1 MNNETIKRKKRIKG
15 SVTVLVTMIL
25 IPCIFFTGFIVDL
38 ARLKLFTNQ
47 AMMAADTYGSAIL
60 SEYDGYLYTMYGLF
74 AISQD
79 GDLDIDAISEEI
91 KKTFKD
97 GANSD
102 EAYMPYS
109 NANIELAFKYISNS
123 SMKNTNV
130 LETQIADYMKYRIII
145 SMVQEFDGG
154 VLGAIDNMQHLE
166 ENLEAAKKMEDLS
179 EECDDYSDV
188 AYDYYKAFENIAN
201 STGPE
206 IKNRIDDLN
215 NKIDNYNSAL
225 DTLASIKAESAETEE
240 EQADKA
246 SRISAQEGVVRDAA
260 SAVNTAR
267 DDVNNM
273 YTDSYNACVNEGQ
286 ELKNRIQ
293 PFEDKKNAVLDS
305 LIDGKVD
312 PSFIE
317 VAKDEV
323 EQTTVVSE
331 TDIDN
336 LNLIVLNNKIS
347 LANNLSSVNADE
359 SNKVSAVS
367 GDYWSNIINDEKYQT
382 LKNRY
387 SGKGKSAEKQKDQAK
402 QSEEAVKKEAEDKI
416 KESNA
421 KEEDAAKSTRDIPGF
436 YASKSGSAIENL
448 VSVDDLFFNL
458 GAVFNGNSGIAETLL
473 DDYYLVEYDF
483 GMFTSR
489 ITGVDSEEEGAA
501 KTLVGYEF
509 SPECNYSYL
518 GEIEYLIAGNTGD
531 GSAKENLAEVRNR
544 IVAFRMLMNYI
555 STYTCPE
562 VNTAITEASLVGVAP
577 PIIFALNQGMRIAVA
592 TFESYNDWDL
602 MMDGEKTK
610 LYKNDLE
617 DFSSVQKIVG
627 MVNGGVSVGS
637 GSGGESASEKD
648 NKKKF
653 EIELGYEDYTK
664 IMLYF
669 FTNREQ
675 RIERTGNLIEMNINC
690 YAQGLGSGGTL
701 SSKSA
706 FELDNA
712 YTAVDATCKGQLPFS
727 VMPKGFAQKAVP
739 DKYGQI
745 VDFENR
751 WYTYTVTR
759 SY

>member
-1 MNNETIKRKKRIKG
+1 MYKETINKKKRING

-25 IPCIFFTGFIVDL
+25 IPCVFFTGFIVDL

-47 AMMAADTYGSAIL
+47 AMMVADTYGSAIL

-79 GDLDIDAISEEI
+79 GDLDIDAISEEL
-91 KKTFKD
+91 KRTFED
-97 GANSD
+97 GVNSD

-225 DTLASIKAESAETEE
+225 DTLASIRAESAETEE

-293 PFEDKKNAVLDS
+293 PFEEKKNAVLDS
-305 LIDGKVD
+305 LKEGAVD

-317 VAKDEV
+317 VAKKEV

-331 TDIDN
+331 TDIDS
-336 LNLIVLNNKIS
+336 LNLIVLNNKVA
-347 LANNLSSVNADE
+347 LANSLGSLNADQ
-359 SNKVSAVS
+359 SNKISAVS

-382 LKNRY
+382 LKSRY
-387 SGKGKSAEKQKDQAK
+387 SGKGKGEGKAKDQAK
-402 QSEEAVKKEAEDKI
+402 QSEEAVKNEANAKVE
-416 KESNA
+416 ESNA
-421 KEEDAAKSTRDIPGF
+421 KEENAAKSTRDIPGI
-436 YASKSGSAIENL
+436 YASKSGSPIENL
-448 VSVDDLFFNL
+448 VSVDDLFSNL
-458 GAVFNGNSGIAETLL
+458 GALFTGNSGIAETLL

-489 ITGVDSEEEGAA
+489 ITGVNSEEEGPAH
-501 KTLVGYEF
+501 TLVGYEF
-509 SPECNYSYL
+509 SPDCNYSYL
-518 GEIEYLIAGNTGD
+518 GEIEYLIAGNTGE
-531 GSAKENLAEVRNR
+531 GSAKDNLAEVRNR
-544 IVAFRMLMNYI
+544 IIAFRMLMNYI
-555 STYTCPE
+555 STYTCSA
-562 VNTAITEASLVGVAP
+562 VNTAITEASAVGIAP
-577 PIIFALNQGMRIAVA
+577 PIIFALNQGMRIAIA
-592 TFESYNDWDL
+592 SFESYNDWDL

-610 LYKNDLE
+610 LYKNEVD
-617 DFSSVQKIVG
+617 DFSSVQKIIG
-627 MVNGGVSVGS
+627 MVSGDVSVGGDS
-637 GSGGESASEKD
+637 QSTSEIKEKD
-648 NKKKF
+648 KF

-690 YAQGLGSGGTL
+690 VAQGLGASGKL
-701 SSKSA
+701 SGNNS
-706 FELDNA
+706 FQLDKA
-712 YTAVDATCKGQLPFS
+712 YTAVDATCKGQLPFA
-727 VMPKGFAQKAVP
+727 VMPKGFAQKTVP
-739 DKYGQI
+739 DKYGAI
-745 VDFENR
+745 LDFENR